1 MASGA
6 RPLGDGPDSPRRPNI
21 ATASVQL
28 PAVKTYTQVNDEIIR
43 TLRPTNAWF
52 GAIGVAML
60 CLAIGITA
68 WMYQIYMGLGAA
80 GYTPPVMWG
89 VYIIT
94 FVFWVGI
101 GHAGTL
107 ISAILFLFRAGF
119 RTTIYR
125 CAEAM
130 TVFAV
135 MTAGLFPILHLG
147 RPWKFFWLIPY
158 PNWRFL
164 WPQFKSPLVWDVF
177 AILTY
182 LTVSTT
188 FLYIGLIPDIAALR
202 DRETNPI
209 RKHIYSA
216 LSMGWRNSDREWRH
230 FARAYLFLA
239 AFSTPLVLSVHSVV
253 SFDFAMALTPGWHT
267 TIFPPYFVAGAIF
280 SGIGMVFTIII
291 PLRRWF
297 GLKHYVTINH
307 LDAAA
312 KLCLFTSMVV
322 GCAYLTEF
330 WVAWYSGNEPEQ
342 SFWLNRVF
350 GQWWWAAWIMLTCN
364 MILPL
369 SLFKQSW
376 RRNTTWL
383 FILSMFINLGMWFE
397 RFVIIIPSLSHEF
410 EPWQW
415 TSYAPTFIDW
425 GILLGSFGWFFM
437 WFLLFVRQLPIIAIA
452 EVKEIVPPRLR
463 IVHHEH
469 DAEHGINVA
478 ARHFE
483 FNPETPGEHE

>member
-1 MASGA
+1 MATIAQPSH
-6 RPLGDGPDSPRRPNI
+6 DGPRRPNI
-21 ATASVQL
+21 ASANVQL
-28 PAVKTYTQVNDEIIR
+28 PAVKDYEQVDNEIIA
-43 TLRPTNAWF
+43 TLAPTKKWF
-52 GAIGVAML
+52 AL
-60 CLAIGITA
+60 LALAVCFLMVGIA
-68 WMYQIYMGLGAA
+68 SWMYQIHEGLGVA
-80 GYTPPVMWG
+80 GYNPPVMWG

-107 ISAILFLFRAGF
+107 ISAILYLFRAGF

-135 MTAGLFPILHLG
+135 MTAGLFPIIHIG

-158 PNWRFL
+158 PNWRLL
-164 WPQFKSPLVWDVF
+164 WPNFKSPLVWDVF
-177 AILTY
+177 AISTY
-182 LTVSTT
+182 LTISTT
-188 FLYIGLIPDIAALR
+188 FLFIGLIPDIATLR
-202 DRETNPI
+202 DRCVNPV
-209 RKHIYSA
+209 RKQILA
-216 LSMGWRNSDREWRH
+216 VLSFGWRNSEEEWRH
-230 FARAYLFLA
+230 FVRAYLFLA

-291 PLRRWF
+291 PIRKYFKLQ
-297 GLKHYVTINH
+297 HYVTLNH

-312 KLCLFTSMVV
+312 KLALFTSMVV
-322 GCAYLTEF
+322 GCAYIVEF
-330 WVAWYSGNEPEQ
+330 FIAWYGGVQAEQ
-342 SFWLNRVF
+342 DYFWNRVF

-369 SLFKQSW
+369 SLFSQKL
-376 RRNTTWL
+376 RRNPSWL
-383 FILSMFINLGMWFE
+383 WILSIFINIGMWFE
-397 RFVIIIPSLSHEF
+397 RFVIVVPSLSHEF

-415 TSYAPTFIDW
+415 TTYSPTWVDY

-437 WFLLFVRQLPIIAIA
+437 WFLLFIKQLPVLAIS
-452 EVKEIVPPRLR
+452 EIKEIIPPKMRS
-463 IVHHEH
+463 
-469 DAEHGINVA
+469 
-478 ARHFE
+478 ARGGH
-483 FNPETPGEHE
+483 

>member
-1 MASGA
+1 MATIA
-6 RPLGDGPDSPRRPNI
+6 EPRTEPRPSNI
-21 ATASVQL
+21 ASAGIQL
-28 PAVKTYTQVNDEIIR
+28 PGVSSYTQVTDEIVD
-43 TLRPTNAWF
+43 TLRPVRAWF
-52 GAIGVAML
+52 FA
-60 CLAIGITA
+60 LAIAVTCLLVGVTA
-68 WMYQIYMGLGAA
+68 WGYQIYMGLGVA

-89 VYIIT
+89 VYIVT

-107 ISAILFLFRAGF
+107 ISAILYLFRAGF

-147 RPWKFFWLIPY
+147 RMWKFFWLIPY
-158 PNWRFL
+158 PNWRL
-164 WPQFKSPLVWDVF
+164 VWPQFKSPLVWDVF

-182 LTVSTT
+182 LTVSST
-188 FLYIGLIPDIAALR
+188 FLFIGLIPDLATLR
-202 DRETNPI
+202 DRATNPI
-209 RKHIYSA
+209 RKRIYGV
-216 LSMGWRNSDREWRH
+216 LSLGWRNSDNEWRH

-253 SFDFAMALTPGWHT
+253 SFDFAMSLVPGWHAT
-267 TIFPPYFVAGAIF
+267 VFPPYFVAGAIF

-291 PLRRWF
+291 PIRRYF
-297 GLKHYVTINH
+297 GLKHYVTLNH

-312 KLCLFTSMVV
+312 KLCLFTSLVV

-330 WVAWYSGNEPEQ
+330 WVAWYGGNPVEQ
-342 SFWLNRVF
+342 QYFWNRVL
-350 GQWWWAAWIMLTCN
+350 GQWWWAAWIMLLCN
-364 MILPL
+364 MVLPL
-369 SLFKQSW
+369 SLFSQRL

-397 RFVIIIPSLSHEF
+397 RFVIIVPSLSHEY

-415 TSYAPTFIDW
+415 TAYAPTYIDW
-425 GILLGSFGWFFM
+425 SILLGSFGWFSM
-437 WFLLFVRQLPIIAIA
+437 WFLLFIRQLPVIAIA

-463 IVHHEH
+463 IPS
-469 DAEHGINVA
+469 AEHLA
-478 ARHFE
+478 AFHA
-483 FNPETPGEHE
+483 ETPGEHD

>member
-1 MASGA
+1 MATIT
-6 RPLGDGPDSPRRPNI
+6 RPLPENDEPRRPNI
-21 ATASVQL
+21 ASADVQL
-28 PAVKTYTQVNDEIIR
+28 PAVRDYEQVDREIIG
-43 TLRPTNAWF
+43 TLRPTLPWF
-52 GAIGVAML
+52 TGLGVAVFFL
-60 CLAIGITA
+60 IVGISA
-68 WMYQIYMGLGAA
+68 WMYQIYSGLGVA
-80 GYTPPVMWG
+80 GYNPPVMWG

-94 FVFWVGI
+94 FVFWIGI

-107 ISAILFLFRAGF
+107 ISAILYLFRAGF

-135 MTAGLFPILHLG
+135 MTAALFPILHLG

-158 PNWRFL
+158 PNWRYI

-182 LTVSTT
+182 FTISST
-188 FLYIGLIPDIAALR
+188 FLFIGLIPDIAVLR
-202 DRETNPI
+202 DREKISPI
-209 RKHIYSA
+209 RKQVFSIMS
-216 LSMGWRNSDREWRH
+216 LGWRNTDNEWRH

-267 TIFPPYFVAGAIF
+267 TVFPPYFVAGAIF

-291 PLRRWF
+291 PIRRWW
-297 GLKHYVTINH
+297 GLKHYVTLNV

-322 GCAYLTEF
+322 GCGYMLEF
-330 WVAWYSGNEPEQ
+330 WVAWFSGNRFEQ
-342 SFWLNRVF
+342 DYFWNRVF
-350 GQWWWAAWIMLTCN
+350 GQWWWAEWLLLTCN
-364 MILPL
+364 VFLPL
-369 SLFKQSW
+369 TLFSQKL

-383 FILSMFINLGMWFE
+383 FILSIFINLGMWME
-397 RFVIIIPSLSHEF
+397 RFVIVVPSLSHEF

-415 TSYAPTFIDW
+415 TTYLPTWVDFS
-425 GILLGSFGWFFM
+425 ILLGSFGWFFM
-437 WFLLFVRQLPIIAIA
+437 WFLLFIRQLPVLALA
-452 EVKEIVPPRLR
+452 EIKEIVPPKQR
-463 IVHHEH
+463 VSH
-469 DAEHGINVA
+469 AHGAHNIDVTG
-478 ARHFE
+478 RHLAYE
-483 FNPETPGEHE
+483 SDTPGEYE

>member
-1 MASGA
+1 MAA
-6 RPLGDGPDSPRRPNI
+6 VTEPVRAPRRSNI
-21 ATASVQL
+21 PSANVQL
-28 PAVKTYTQVNDEIIR
+28 PAVQSYTQVNDEIIA
-43 TLRPTNAWF
+43 TLRGTKAWF
-52 GAIGVAML
+52 VGLGLAITA
-60 CLAIGITA
+60 LAIGIAA
-68 WMYQIYMGLGAA
+68 WMYQIYFGLGVA
-80 GYTPPVMWG
+80 GYAPPVMWG

-107 ISAILFLFRAGF
+107 ISAILYLFRAGF

-158 PNWRFL
+158 PNWRLL

-188 FLYIGLIPDIAALR
+188 FLYIGLLPDLAALR
-202 DRETNPI
+202 DRETHPV
-209 RKHIYSA
+209 RKQIFSL

-253 SFDFAMALTPGWHT
+253 SFDFAMALTPGWHA

-291 PLRRWF
+291 PIRRWF
-297 GLKHYVTINH
+297 NLKHYVTINH

-312 KLCLFTSMVV
+312 KLCLTTSLIV
-322 GCAYLTEF
+322 GLAYVTEF
-330 WVAWYSGNEPEQ
+330 WVAWYSGNKVEQ
-342 SFWLNRVF
+342 DYFINRVF
-350 GQWWWAAWIMLTCN
+350 GQWWWAAWIMLLCN
-364 MILPL
+364 MVLPL
-369 SLFKQSW
+369 SLFSQRL

-383 FILSMFINLGMWFE
+383 FILSLFINLGMWFE
-397 RFVIIIPSLSHEF
+397 RFVIVVPSLSHEF

-415 TSYAPTFIDW
+415 TQYAPSWVDW
-425 GILLGSFGWFFM
+425 AILLGSFGWFSM
-437 WFLLFVRQLPIIAIA
+437 WFLLFIKQFPVIAIA
-452 EVKEIVPPRLR
+452 EVKEIIPPPVRR
-463 IVHHEH
+463 PHPHE
-469 DAEHGINVA
+469 DAIDTS
-478 ARHFE
+478 ARHLAFE
-483 FNPETPGEHE
+483 TETPGEHD